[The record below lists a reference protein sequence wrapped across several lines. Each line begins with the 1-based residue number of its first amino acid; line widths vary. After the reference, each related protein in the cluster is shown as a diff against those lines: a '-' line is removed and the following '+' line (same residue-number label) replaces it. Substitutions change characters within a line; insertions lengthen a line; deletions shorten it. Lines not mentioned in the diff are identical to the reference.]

1 MRERP
6 TGDELLET
14 ARAVLRDEL
23 IPALPADKR
32 HAALM
37 IANALSIAARQARNG
52 DGPEH
57 RELADLERL
66 LSEPFCSKA
75 DDPASMRSALVTAN
89 RRLAQWIRSGRAD
102 AGPLREDV
110 RAHLADVVG
119 HKVAESNP
127 KYLGIKA

>member
-14 ARAVLRDEL
+14 ARAVLREEL
-23 IPALPADKR
+23 MPALPADKR

-37 IANALSIAARQARNG
+37 IANALSIAARQLQNG
-52 DGPEH
+52 DAAE
-57 RELADLERL
+57 RAELVALERL
-66 LSEPFCSKA
+66 LSERFGENTG
-75 DDPASMRSALVTAN
+75 DPASLRAALVTAN
-89 RRLAQWIRSGRAD
+89 RKLSQGIRSGRID

-110 RAHLADVVG
+110 RAHLAGVIRQ
-119 HKVAESNP
+119 KVAESNP